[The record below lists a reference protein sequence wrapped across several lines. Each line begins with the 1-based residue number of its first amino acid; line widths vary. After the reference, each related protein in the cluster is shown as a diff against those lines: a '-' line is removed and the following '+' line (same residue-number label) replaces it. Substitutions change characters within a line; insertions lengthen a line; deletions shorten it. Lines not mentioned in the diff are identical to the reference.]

1 MGVACSQIDM
11 LTLSANPPN
20 VPGSVSR
27 YRGRR
32 VALLTQHGKEQVL
45 RPVLEPALGC
55 VVDHVAGYDT
65 DLLGTFTRE
74 TPRPGTQLEAL
85 RRKARKGMELS
96 GLPLGLAS
104 EGSFGS
110 DPFAGL
116 FPWNVEMLMWIDDEL
131 GIEVVGMAQG
141 PGRSGHVLTGDW
153 AALEAFSARE
163 GFPQHHLVLRPEHE
177 DDPRV
182 HKGLSD
188 PGELRRAFEACR
200 QMAANGQVF
209 AETDLR
215 AFANPTRM
223 ERIGQA
229 AADLVQR
236 LQSCCPVCA
245 APGFA
250 VTERV
255 PGLACGGCGLPTAI
269 HHGEVWTCLRCP
281 HQVTVPRTDLR
292 FADPAQCGYCNP

>member
-1 MGVACSQIDM
+1 M
-11 LTLSANPPN
+11 LTNSSRLLSPPA
-20 VPGSVSR
+20 R

-32 VALLTQHGKEQVL
+32 VCLLTQHGKEQVL
-45 RPVLEPALGC
+45 RPALEPALEC
-55 VVDHVAGYDT
+55 VIDHVDGYDT

-104 EGSFGS
+104 EGSFGP
-110 DPFAGL
+110 DPFTGL
-116 FPWNVEMLMWIDDEL
+116 FPWNIELLMWIDDEL

-153 AALEAFSARE
+153 AALEAFAARE
-163 GFPQHHLVLRPEHE
+163 GFPQHHLVLRPEQE

-188 PGELRRAFEACR
+188 PAQLRRAFEICR
-200 QMAANGQVF
+200 HMAANGQVF
-209 AETDLR
+209 AEIDLR

-223 ERIGQA
+223 QRIGRA

-245 APGFA
+245 APGFG

-255 PGLACGGCGLPTAI
+255 PGLACGACGVPTAN
-269 HHGEVWTCLRCP
+269 HHSEVWTCLHCA
-281 HQVTVPRTDLR
+281 HQATLPRADRR
-292 FADPAQCGYCNP
+292 FADPAHCEHCNP